1 MVFIL
6 INIPCVVLW
15 WVLAYHQKLVWRAQA
30 RDTLCKHIWQQQQKD
45 LLPWERYV
53 HSHLIHQH
61 KMAGWT
67 PFKTWEARG
76 MLEYINKHCW
86 RKSPTRGA
94 FPLNFFHPE
103 VGVALGQ
110 LYYHLGVASFYLMMG
125 TLLTELYDG
134 KTHTHARKLSV
145 LWDMVHN
152 LGWQTNFACHAWGV
166 PTPSLVLRRY
176 EQVH

>member
-1 MVFIL
+1 MNPVQ
-6 INIPCVVLW
+6 NMRS
-15 WVLAYHQKLVWRAQA
+15 K
-30 RDTLCKHIWQQQQKD
+30 KD
-45 LLPWERYV
+45 A
-53 HSHLIHQH
+53 I
-61 KMAGWT
+61 
-67 PFKTWEARG
+67 
-76 MLEYINKHCW
+76 EYINKHCW

-103 VGVALGQ
+103 VGVVLGQ

-152 LGWQTNFACHAWGV
+152 LGRQTNFACHA
-166 PTPSLVLRRY
+166 
-176 EQVH
+176 